1 MLKCVNSGATEMR
14 PVLSYLIV
22 FTILVFICYGDYL
35 GLFPELAGKIM
46 VAIAAVAMI
55 ITICASWLMK

>member
-1 MLKCVNSGATEMR
+1 MLKCANIGATEMR

-22 FTILVFICYGDYL
+22 FTILVFIFYGDYL